1 MKLRPSLLPLL
12 AASATLLA
20 PAGAAASSAD
30 VIRDCGDDG
39 KLSKRY
45 SQKEY
50 RDALR
55 DLPTDVDEYT
65 DCRDVIR
72 DARLAAAGGSGDGGS
87 GGGGGG
93 GAAGGGPGG
102 GGGVGDA
109 TAGAGGL
116 LTDPLADATQEE
128 RDAVA
133 RAQAGGGDEVTIGG
147 DVVRPGEVG
156 LGSLS
161 GGGDL
166 PAPLLGALLLLAAGT
181 LAGAAIAGRRLIAA
195 RRGPTAA

>member
-1 MKLRPSLLPLL
+1 MTRRLIPTLVAAL
-12 AASATLLA
+12 ALAVPATSFA
-20 PAGAAASSAD
+20 DGAA

-55 DLPTDVDEYT
+55 DMPTDVDEYT

-72 DARLAAAGGSGDGGS
+72 DARLANA

-93 GAAGGGPGG
+93 STGGGGTGGVAGGGGIDDP
-102 GGGVGDA
+102 

-116 LTDPLADATQEE
+116 LTDPLKDASPAE
-128 RDAVA
+128 RDAVT
-133 RAQAGGGDEVTIGG
+133 RAVQGGGKPVTVGG
-147 DVVRPGEVG
+147 KVVEPGQVG
-156 LGSLS
+156 LGALS
-161 GGGDL
+161 NG
-166 PAPLLGALLLLAAGT
+166 GALPGPLVGVLVLLAAAL
-181 LAGAAIAGRRLIAA
+181 LAGLAILGRRFVAA
-195 RRGPTAA
+195 RRGDGPLTA

>member
-1 MKLRPSLLPLL
+1 MSRLLTLLLSLALL
-12 AASATLLA
+12 ALPTSALAS
-20 PAGAAASSAD
+20 GND

-39 KLSKRY
+39 KLSKKY

-72 DARLAAAGGSGDGGS
+72 DARLANAGGS
-87 GGGGGG
+87 GGGGSSSSGG
-93 GAAGGGPGG
+93 SGDTVGAAGAGSP
-102 GGGVGDA
+102 DDP

-116 LTDPLADATQEE
+116 LTDPLAGASDAEKQ
-128 RDAVA
+128 AVTNA
-133 RAQAGGGDEVTIGG
+133 ATGGAKPVEIDGQI
-147 DVVRPGEVG
+147 VRPGEVD

-161 GGGDL
+161 NGGDV
-166 PAPLLGALLLLAAGT
+166 PAPLIGVLAILAAGL
-181 LAGAAIAGRRLIAA
+181 LAGIGVATRRFIAA
-195 RRGPTAA
+195 RRGDDPLTA

>member
-1 MKLRPSLLPLL
+1 MTRRLVP
-12 AASATLLA
+12 TLLA
-20 PAGAAASSAD
+20 LAALAAPTAAQASGAA

-39 KLSKRY
+39 KLSKKY

-72 DARLAAAGGSGDGGS
+72 DARLANA

-93 GAAGGGPGG
+93 GTSDGGTGSGGAAT
-102 GGGVGDA
+102 GGVDDP

-116 LTDPLADATQEE
+116 LTDPLKDASAAE
-128 RDAVA
+128 RDAVT
-133 RAQAGGGDEVTIGG
+133 RAVAGGARPVTIDGQ
-147 DVVRPGEVG
+147 VVRPGQVG

-161 GGGDL
+161 GGGDV
-166 PAPLLGALLLLAAGT
+166 PAPLIGVLVLLAAAL
-181 LAGAAIAGRRLIAA
+181 LAGAAILGRRFVAA
-195 RRGPTAA
+195 RRGDGPLTA